1 MRKNRCADARNRRTM
16 AQLKPVL
23 EGAAMKPIQRGLRRA
38 AALLP
43 LTLCLQSPAHA
54 AGTVEVRWIEP
65 ARFSDVSR
73 NPIERERELQQLGS
87 DIARLGQQLPD
98 GQALLLEV
106 TDLNLAGEMQPLRWA
121 EVRVLRGGADWPQ
134 MELRYTL
141 QSGGRTLK
149 SGQARLADMNYFF
162 GLRRDQSGYEKRMVE
177 RWFKEEILGR

>member
-1 MRKNRCADARNRRTM
+1 
-16 AQLKPVL
+16 
-23 EGAAMKPIQRGLRRA
+23 MKPIQRGLRRA

-43 LTLCLQSPAHA
+43 LTLCLHPTAHA

-65 ARFSDVSR
+65 ASFSDVSR
-73 NPIERERELQQLGS
+73 NPIERERELQQLGR
-87 DIARLGQQLPD
+87 DIAGLGKQLPD
-98 GQALLLEV
+98 GQTLLLEV
-106 TDLNLAGEMQPLRWA
+106 TDLNLAGELQPLRWG

-149 SGQARLADMNYFF
+149 SGPARLADMNYFF
-162 GLRRDQSGYEKRMVE
+162 GLRRDETGYEKRMVE